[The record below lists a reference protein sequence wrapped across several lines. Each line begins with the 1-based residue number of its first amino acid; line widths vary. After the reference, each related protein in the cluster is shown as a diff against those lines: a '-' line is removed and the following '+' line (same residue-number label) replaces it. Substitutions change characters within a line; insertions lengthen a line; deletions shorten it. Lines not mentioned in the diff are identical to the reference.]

1 MTQKMQVYYSP
12 LVLQHPTG
20 AGVFEA
26 APSPL
31 FERDEIHPEN
41 AERIRKMRS
50 VLHRGP
56 IATLLD
62 WHEAAPA
69 SDDAILR
76 FHQTDYL
83 ASLRAIPHNE
93 SRRVTATTV
102 FGPGSLAAV
111 AAAAGQA
118 IAAVDHVW
126 QGGGRLALVQEGGY
140 ALSYAALCLHATL
153 AGVLLQEQTIPDP
166 IAFLPEARDGISSR
180 IDEIERRWRRAAAR

>member
-1 MTQKMQVYYSP
+1 MSEETIRMTQRMQVYYSP

-56 IATLLD
+56 IAPLLD

-76 FHQTDYL
+76 FHETDYL
-83 ASLRAIPHNE
+83 ASLHAIPQSE
-93 SRRVTATTV
+93 SRRVTSTTV

-118 IAAVDHVW
+118 IAAVDH
-126 QGGGRLALVQEGGY
+126 
-140 ALSYAALCLHATL
+140 
-153 AGVLLQEQTIPDP
+153 
-166 IAFLPEARDGISSR
+166 ISSR